1 MRVLVAFDK
10 FKDSLTARE
19 TCTIATQA
27 LRKCRP
33 DWEFEAAPLADGG
46 DGFCDTLTGSL
57 EGNFHEATVTGPLK
71 NEVNA
76 RFGIVLADR
85 LQKSVSD
92 LLEWRSDI
100 KKIAVIELAECSGI
114 SLTPIDNR
122 SPWVT
127 TSAGLGEIILSAID
141 QGANGAVVG
150 LGGSA
155 THDLALGALW
165 KLGFRFLDKQGAS
178 IDHFPTPEVWPLLDR
193 IEAPSD
199 TLPEGFQI
207 RVACDVENPLLGPIG
222 AAAVFGPQKG
232 LTPSRYEE
240 LESATLRTAQILC
253 DAQSTPFSV
262 MKEAGSGAAGGAA
275 FGLKVGLGAKIVPG
289 YELVKSWIGLNSKF
303 ERADMILTGEGRFD
317 ASSLQGKGPGAL
329 ALEAIA
335 GNKQLWVL
343 AGSLGELDDTDFPI
357 EFARAIS
364 PNEMP
369 LKEALKS
376 TRKNLEKAIE
386 SIFGI

>member
-10 FKDSLTARE
+10 FKDSLTARQ
-19 TCTIATQA
+19 TCEIAIQA

-33 DWEFEAAPLADGG
+33 DWEFETAPLADGG

-57 EGNFHEATVTGPLK
+57 DGEFHEATVTGPLQ

-85 LQKSVSD
+85 LQKSVAD
-92 LLEWRSDI
+92 LLNWRPGI
-100 KKIAVIELAECSGI
+100 EKIAVIELAECSGI

-127 TSAGLGEIILSAID
+127 TTAGLGEIILSTID
-141 QGANGAVVG
+141 HGANGAVIG

-178 IDHFPTPEVWPLLDR
+178 IDNFPTPEVWPLLDR
-193 IEAPSD
+193 IEAPSN

-253 DAQSTPFSV
+253 DARSTPYS
-262 MKEAGSGAAGGAA
+262 MMEEAGSGAAGGAA
-275 FGLKVGLGAKIVPG
+275 FGLGVGLGAKIVPG
-289 YELVKSWIGLNSKF
+289 YELVKSWIGLSSKF
-303 ERADMILTGEGRFD
+303 ERADLILTGEGRFD

-335 GNKQLWVL
+335 SDKQFWVL
-343 AGSLGELDDTDFPI
+343 AGSLAEFEDTDFPI
-357 EFARAIS
+357 DFARAIS
-364 PNEMP
+364 PIEMP
-369 LKEALKS
+369 LIEALKS

-386 SIFGI
+386 SIFGT